1 MISSA
6 IKLTS
11 ATLNTLYYKHNKC
24 KDVQAIKLNF
34 VRKKKDPLPSK
45 QRARKKVRREKTV
58 RFECQPNPASSYQ
71 EEGV

>member
-34 VRKKKDPLPSK
+34 VRKKRPAAKQAAGAKESK
-45 QRARKKVRREKTV
+45 ERENGKV
-58 RFECQPNPASSYQ
+58 
-71 EEGV
+71 